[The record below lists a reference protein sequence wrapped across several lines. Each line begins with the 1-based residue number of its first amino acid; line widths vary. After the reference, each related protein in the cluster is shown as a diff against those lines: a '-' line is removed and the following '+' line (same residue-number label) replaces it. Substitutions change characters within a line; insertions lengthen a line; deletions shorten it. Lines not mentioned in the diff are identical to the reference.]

1 MKKEEEDIEGRR
13 KRQWKKRTRIKRQ
26 RESLKMFILY
36 FLFYL
41 YHCCSWLGL
50 KRIKS
55 KADEVCCRRTEN
67 SGWKSL

>member
-1 MKKEEEDIEGRR
+1 
-13 KRQWKKRTRIKRQ
+13 
-26 RESLKMFILY
+26 MFILY